1 MRLTARH
8 LRPGIEQGMAMNQPD
23 RRAQLEARNAAMRQQ
38 VDTLLAGL
46 DRQTAALRSAQ
57 EQVSE
62 VTNRVT
68 SADGL
73 VTVTVNAA
81 GILTDVQ
88 FAPSAF
94 DRSTTDRLARSVVT
108 VAQQAAAT
116 VQQQLDAVLAPV
128 RGDLPDLPDLFPGAP
143 SLQDLLPSPAT
154 RRPPRAQ
161 DDEEDFSTRS
171 VLWGGDR

>member
-1 MRLTARH
+1 
-8 LRPGIEQGMAMNQPD
+8 MAMNGPD

-57 EQVSE
+57 EQASE
-62 VTNRVT
+62 ITNRAT

-73 VTVTVNAA
+73 VSVTVNAA

-88 FAPSAF
+88 FAPAAF
-94 DRSTTDRLARSVVT
+94 DRSTTDKLARSVVA

-116 VQQQLDAVLAPV
+116 VQQKVDAALALV

-143 SLQDLLPSPAT
+143 SLKDLLPSPAT
-154 RRPPRAQ
+154 RRPPSAQ
-161 DDEEDFSTRS
+161 HDEEDFSTRS
-171 VLWGGDR
+171 VLRGGDR

>member
-1 MRLTARH
+1 
-8 LRPGIEQGMAMNQPD
+8 MAMNRPD
-23 RRAQLEARNAAMRQQ
+23 RRAQLEARNAAMRQH
-38 VDTLLAGL
+38 VDALRAGL
-46 DRQTAALRSAQ
+46 DRQAAALRSAQ

-62 VTNRVT
+62 VTGRAR

-73 VTVTVNAA
+73 VTVTVNAS
-81 GILTDVQ
+81 GVLTDVQ

-94 DRSTTDRLARSVVT
+94 DRSTTDKLARSVVA
-108 VAQQAAAT
+108 VAQQAAALA
-116 VQQQLDAVLAPV
+116 QQKVDAALAPV

-143 SLQDLLPSPAT
+143 SLKDLLPSPAT